1 MGNTFYLGFTLD
13 WSGLV
18 RFGRVSSRPESGRRW
33 IQNQGHWHGH
43 MPCLG
48 RTGSIGGRDSESL
61 LDESTVGRELFF
73 RARKGGFSR
82 TAVPDQCLQG
92 LAGFGAVPGWPPR
105 YGAGR
110 EFWPMFMRSGTAVRP
125 DKTEDFS
132 ALLAASNSSYADKSG
147 LLRVRRLALRAV
159 VQKPGEGICKVGQ
172 LIAF

>member
-18 RFGRVSSRPESGRRW
+18 GFGRVWSRPESGRRW
-33 IQNQGHWHGH
+33 IQNQGQWHGH
-43 MPCLG
+43 MPCPS
-48 RTGSIGGRDSESL
+48 RTGS
-61 LDESTVGRELFF
+61 STVGRELFF

-125 DKTEDFS
+125 KKTEAFS
-132 ALLAASNSSYADKSG
+132 ALLVASNSSYADQSG
-147 LLRVRRLALRAV
+147 LLRVRKPALRAV
-159 VQKPGEGICKVGQ
+159 LQKPGEGTCKVGQ